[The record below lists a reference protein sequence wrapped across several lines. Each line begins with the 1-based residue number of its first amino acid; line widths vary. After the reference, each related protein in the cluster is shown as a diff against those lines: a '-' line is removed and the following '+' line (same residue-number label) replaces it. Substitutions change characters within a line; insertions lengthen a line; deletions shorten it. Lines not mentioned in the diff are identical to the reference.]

1 MEYKGSLSE
10 DGFFKII
17 MEQVNDVGYLDQFFN
32 ITVFSNFNIL
42 ILHSTF
48 PWLNEI
54 CQLNCILGLFK
65 CHKYCARLF
74 HAILPGKYQIEE
86 SYSH

>member
-42 ILHSTF
+42 ILRSIF
-48 PWLNEI
+48 PGLNEI
-54 CQLNCILGLFK
+54 YQLNCILGLFK